1 MKLFHGQQEAKV
13 TDWKGNR
20 SDARDYEAQNRGVG
34 ELGRI
39 KISSRSISRVQIPMT
54 TNQEMA
60 ERIAHKREQ
69 RYSRCILKYLPTF
82 YFFVFYIRTKCLEL
96 IYYLRTFSCIFTA
109 FNTDFKSTCTR
120 KVLQDNHE
128 ERYTTEVTMSRH
140 KMIRSLDLDEEL
152 DDDYGYEDEE
162 YGYENEASTEAG
174 AEGVSYTVGF

>member
-13 TDWKGNR
+13 TTGKEIEVMHVI
-20 SDARDYEAQNRGVG
+20 YEAQTRGVG

-39 KISSRSISRVQIPMT
+39 KISSRSTSRVQIPMT
-54 TNQEMA
+54 TN
-60 ERIAHKREQ
+60 
-69 RYSRCILKYLPTF
+69 SRDGGTDCAQARTKVLEVHIKIPSDF

-109 FNTDFKSTCTR
+109 FNTDYKSTCTR

-162 YGYENEASTEAG
+162 YGYENEASTEAA